1 MHSMLHYLA
10 GTGIRIG
17 MRRHARR
24 FLAQLSDPRAAQ
36 QNVLRDLLALNGD
49 SEFARKHGFHEIRTA
64 TEFRRRLPVAD
75 YDAFQ
80 PCIERVKRGETGALL
95 GSRNR
100 LLMFALT
107 SGTTAASKFLPI
119 TSRFFEDYRRG
130 WKIWGVRAYDDHS
143 LLYRLNIVQLSS
155 DHDQFRT
162 EGGHPCGNISGLV
175 SSMQLRFVRGL
186 YSVPGIVAK
195 IKSPDAKYYTAMRLA
210 LADPWVG
217 LVMTANPS
225 TLIHL
230 ARLADAHR
238 EEIIRDIA
246 DGTLSSRIEVDP
258 TVRQMLRQRLR
269 RDPARARNLEA
280 IVASTGRL
288 APCDCWPALTLLAV
302 WTGGSAGAYV
312 HGMRTWYGDVPI
324 RDHGLSASEGRM
336 TIPMVDNRPDGVLDI
351 GTHFFEFIPEAEYAC
366 ANPTVLE
373 AHELE
378 EGKNYYILLTTSAG
392 LCRYDIHDVVRCT
405 AFMGRTPLLEFL
417 HKGSQIS
424 SITGE
429 KISESQVVAAVGS
442 ALGDLELGL
451 SNYAIVPVWG
461 DPPGYR
467 LLVESP
473 ELRLPDL
480 GERLAALADAAL
492 QLQNVEYGE
501 KRRTGR
507 LAPLELTLIP
517 PGSWA
522 RLARQRQ
529 ATLGSSL
536 EQYKHPCLIPDLAF
550 CEQFLNEC
558 ARHAGQPAGA

>member
-17 MRRHARR
+17 MRRQARR
-24 FLAQLSDPRAAQ
+24 FLAQLDDPRAVQ
-36 QNVLRDLLALNGD
+36 QKVLHDLLALNAD
-49 SEFARKHGFHEIRTA
+49 SDFARKHALHEIRTVD
-64 TEFRRRLPVAD
+64 EFQRRLPIAD
-75 YDAFQ
+75 YDVFH
-80 PCIERVKRGETGALL
+80 PHIERLKRGQTGALL
-95 GSRNR
+95 GCRNR

-119 TSRFFEDYRRG
+119 TRRFFDDYRRG
-130 WKIWGVRAYDDHS
+130 WKVWSVRAYDDHS

-175 SSMQLRFVRGL
+175 SAMQLRFVKGL

-195 IKSPDAKYYTAMRLA
+195 ICCPDARYYTAMRLA

-230 ARLADAHR
+230 AKLADAHR
-238 EEIIRDIA
+238 EEIICDVA
-246 DGTLSSRIEVDP
+246 DGTLSPHVEVDP
-258 TVRQMLRQRLR
+258 HVRQSLRGRLR
-269 RDPARARNLEA
+269 PDPRRARALEA
-280 IVASTGRL
+280 AVESTGRL
-288 APCDCWPALTLLAV
+288 SPRDCWPALKLLAV
-302 WTGGSAGAYV
+302 WTGGSAGAYLP
-312 HGMRTWYGDVPI
+312 GMRTWYGDVPI

-336 TIPMVDNRPDGVLDI
+336 TIPMADNRPDGVLDV
-351 GTHFFEFIPEAEYAC
+351 GTHFFEFVPEAEHGSSD
-366 ANPTVLE
+366 PPVLQ

-378 EGKNYYILLTTSAG
+378 EGRSYYILLTTSAG
-392 LCRYDIHDVVRCT
+392 LYRYDIHDVVRCT
-405 AFMGRTPLLEFL
+405 GFCGRTPLLEFL
-417 HKGSQIS
+417 HKGSQVS
-424 SITGE
+424 SVTGE
-429 KISESQVVAAVGS
+429 KISESQVVAAVGGALS
-442 ALGDLELGL
+442 ALDLCL
-451 SNYAIVPVWG
+451 SNYTVAPVWG

-467 LLVESP
+467 LLVEAMELPSP
-473 ELRLPDL
+473 ET
-480 GERLAALADAAL
+480 GERLATQADAAL

-507 LAPLELTLIP
+507 LAPLELTEIRS
-517 PGSWA
+517 GSWA

-529 ATLGSSL
+529 VTLGSSL

-550 CEQFLNEC
+550 CQQFLNEC
-558 ARHAGQPAGA
+558 ARTAGQAADA